1 MAHLKHGE
9 LKNLI
14 EFSDN
19 EINNKILAQNGTSK
33 VILIA
38 IKKEQELKEH
48 SSDVDA
54 FLFVIEGEI
63 EFINNEAVK
72 STDTVPIFAKFK
84 NPKAKLLPNNTVAVY
99 MRRKDDK
106 SKVCVPI
113 SALLHDEESSY
124 VYVVDEND
132 IPHRRNVVLGRASG
146 GVQFINSGLSEGER
160 VVSDGPHKVVEN
172 VKIEVAK

>member
-9 LKNLI
+9 LKHLI

-19 EINNKILAQNGTSK
+19 EVNKKIFAQNGTSK

-63 EFINNEAVK
+63 EFIFTQEHNENYTVK
-72 STDTVPIFAKFK
+72 KEEILFF
-84 NPKAKLLPNNTVAVY
+84 PK
-99 MRRKDDK
+99 DK
-106 SKVCVPI
+106 K
-113 SALLHDEESSY
+113 
-124 VYVVDEND
+124 
-132 IPHRRNVVLGRASG
+132 
-146 GVQFINSGLSEGER
+146 
-160 VVSDGPHKVVEN
+160 HKVIGN
-172 VKIEVAK
+172 KDSKILVVRI